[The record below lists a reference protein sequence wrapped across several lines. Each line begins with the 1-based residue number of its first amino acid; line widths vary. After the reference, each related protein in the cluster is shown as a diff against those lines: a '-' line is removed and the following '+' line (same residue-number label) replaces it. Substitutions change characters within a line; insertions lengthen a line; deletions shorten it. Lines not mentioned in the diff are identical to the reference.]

1 LAIAARVPALLF
13 APLLLWRAPGKA
25 WAVFTAC
32 LAVAYGPFFLHGAS
46 EGGGL
51 KVFASEWE
59 FNSFAFG
66 LLQRVL
72 APEMARV
79 ICVLLFAAAYIWFWV
94 RKRDA
99 RHADILLGLFFLL
112 SPVVNAWYLV
122 LLAPFVALNPSI
134 WGVTALTT
142 VLLSYATGMN
152 TGHTDM
158 GLFDHAWWVRPAE
171 LLPVLFAGLYDR
183 FRDKA
188 VSAKLNISREGVQ
201 EN

>member
-1 LAIAARVPALLF
+1 
-13 APLLLWRAPGKA
+13 
-25 WAVFTAC
+25 
-32 LAVAYGPFFLHGAS
+32 
-46 EGGGL
+46 
-51 KVFASEWE
+51 
-59 FNSFAFG
+59 

-72 APEMARV
+72 APEIARV

-99 RHADILLGLFFLL
+99 MHADILLGLFFLL

-183 FRDKA
+183 FRGK
-188 VSAKLNISREGVQ
+188 VIPAKLNISREDIQ